1 MQGSYSGRMRTLPGN
16 VTDIEAAPERSERSP
31 SHRLVRRI
39 AVLAIGIPV
48 SLIGIVLLV
57 VPGPGTP
64 VLVAGLAILA
74 IEFQWAQRHM
84 DRLKALARKA
94 LGTGR
99 TSADPE

>member
-1 MQGSYSGRMRTLPGN
+1 M
-16 VTDIEAAPERSERSP
+16 TDVEAGPERSEPSS
-31 SHRLVRRI
+31 SHRLLRRI

-84 DRLKALARKA
+84 DRLKRLARRA
-94 LGTGR
+94 LGTER
-99 TSADPE
+99 ASTDS